1 MFHQLIARCRAE
13 LKMLLKGKIAMTQ
26 KKDESLIGS
35 ITTIRYGSKKPCVIE
50 VVRSEQGEIILKTLD
65 SSGVTTL
72 AALLSKS
79 QADELSLLL
88 QSAF

>member
-1 MFHQLIARCRAE
+1 MA
-13 LKMLLKGKIAMTQ
+13 Q

-35 ITTIRYGSKKPCVIE
+35 ITTIRYGSRKPCAIE
-50 VVRSEQGEIILKTLD
+50 VVRSEHGEVILKTLD

-79 QADELSLLL
+79 QIDELSRLL
-88 QSAF
+88 QSAL